1 MRRIRT
7 PNRPLTLLAPL
18 CVMLSCAPLPRFVL
32 PPATTQPGPI
42 LRCDGN
48 FRTGGSAA
56 ATIELP
62 RHSLSIPAGSLPPG
76 ARVRV
81 RALGGDST
89 GVQITVEPAGT
100 VFDPPAILRLRTDH
114 CTPDELANPNLA
126 IWRFPA
132 DGAPEPIES
141 ARDDRAR
148 TFIGRVT
155 RTSSFMIAN

>member
-7 PNRPLTLLAPL
+7 PIRPLTLLAPL
-18 CVMLSCAPLPRFVL
+18 CMILSCAPLPQFVL
-32 PPATTQPGPI
+32 PPAAQPGPI

-48 FRTGGSAA
+48 FRTVGSAA
-56 ATIELP
+56 TSIELP
-62 RHSLSIPAGSLPPG
+62 RHSLRIPAGSLPPG

-89 GVQITVEPAGT
+89 GVHITVEPAGT
-100 VFDPPAILRLRTDH
+100 VFDPPAVLTLRTDH
-114 CTPDELANPNLA
+114 CTPDQLAAPNLA
-126 IWRFPA
+126 IWRFPVDA
-132 DGAPEPIES
+132 APEPVES

-148 TFIGRVT
+148 IFTGRVT